1 MKKTK
6 FIAVAA
12 AALSIVAL
20 SSCEQKT
27 GYKIGIL
34 LPVEHAAL
42 ETCTKGFK
50 EAISSANLE
59 IEVSFEERNAGG
71 KDADLIA
78 FSKDLVS
85 TCNMTFG
92 LGTGASQAL
101 KSASKDKGI
110 INPVLFSAVTD
121 PVDAGLVESLANG
134 KGFVTGTTDAQ
145 PVEEQIDLITQL
157 LPDVDKIGILYTQSE
172 TNSKIQ
178 ADQAEAAAKAAEL
191 EVSIKT
197 VTGPSDISATAL
209 ALASEEGMDAIYI
222 PTDNNLAANMNAIK
236 SAATSNHVLVVT
248 GEEGMLSTG
257 GHVTLSID
265 YKELGRKAGEMAVQI
280 IKGEKRALDIP
291 VTGMSADECEYVY
304 SSSNV
309 AEAGL
314 VLPDWFTSLARDISK

>member
-12 AALSIVAL
+12 AALSIIAL
-20 SSCEQKT
+20 SSCGQNK

-34 LPVEHAAL
+34 LPVEHVAL
-42 ETCTKGFK
+42 ETCTAGFK
-50 EAISSANLE
+50 EAIASANLD
-59 IEVSFEERNAGG
+59 IQVSFDERNAGG
-71 KDADLIA
+71 NDADLIA

-85 TCNMTFG
+85 ICDMTFG

-101 KSASKDKGI
+101 KSASVDKGV

-121 PVDAGLVESLANG
+121 PVDAGLVETLANG

-145 PVEEQIDLITQL
+145 PVGEQIDLITQL
-157 LPDVDKIGILYTQSE
+157 LPDADKIGILYTQSE

-178 ADQAEAAAKAAEL
+178 ADQAQAAAEAAEL
-191 EVSIKT
+191 EVSVKT
-197 VTGPSDISATAL
+197 VTGPADISATAL
-209 ALASEEGMDAIYI
+209 ALASEAGMDAIYI

-248 GEEGMLSTG
+248 GEEGMLSSG

-265 YKELGRKAGEMAVQI
+265 YKELGKKAGEMAVQI

-291 VTGMSADECEYVY
+291 VTGMAADDCKYVY
-304 SSSNV
+304 SSTNV
-309 AEAGL
+309 AEAGI
-314 VLPDWFTSLARDISK
+314 VLPEWFTSMTEDISK